1 MTFSRRKTALHCVI
15 QAVLRRDGQG
25 YLTGLGAQ
33 WDERKPKRFEFLGYF
48 GNRLPRE
55 RAGSLWEANKVKKTL
70 LMTAALALVMVGS
83 AAAADLMFKPGEDSK
98 FNWQSLEDFKAGH
111 DLKGQTL
118 TIFGPWRGEDET
130 LFRNVYAYFV
140 EATGVDLKYSS
151 SENYEQQ
158 IVIDTQAGSPPDV
171 AILPQP
177 GLIADL
183 ASKGYLT
190 PLGDETKQWL
200 LDNYAAGQ
208 SWVDLAT
215 YKDKDGNAQ
224 LFGFPYKIDVKSLV
238 WYVPEN
244 FEDAGYEVPKTM
256 EDLKALTEQIVADGG
271 TPWCIGLGSG
281 GATGWPATDWVE
293 DLMLRTAP
301 PETYD
306 KWVTNEIPFTDAAV
320 VGALDEF
327 GWFAK
332 NDKFVD
338 GGAAAVASTDF
349 RDSPKGLFASPPKC
363 YLHHQASFIPSFF
376 PEGTVVGEDADFFY
390 MPPYASKPELG
401 NPVLGAGTLAMIT
414 RDTPAARAFI
424 EFLKTPI
431 AHEVWMA
438 QTSFLTPYKNANKE
452 TYANAPMKK
461 QGEILLEST
470 TFRFDGSDL
479 MPGKIGAGA
488 FWTGMVDFVG
498 GKSANDVAA
507 DVQKA
512 WDAIK

>member
-1 MTFSRRKTALHCVI
+1 M
-15 QAVLRRDGQG
+15 
-25 YLTGLGAQ
+25 
-33 WDERKPKRFEFLGYF
+33 
-48 GNRLPRE
+48 
-55 RAGSLWEANKVKKTL
+55 KKTL
-70 LMTAALALVMVGS
+70 MMTAALALFMAGG
-83 AAAADLMFKPGEDSK
+83 AIAADLKFKPGEDSK
-98 FNWQSLEDFKAGH
+98 FNWKSFEDFKAGH

-118 TIFGPWRGEDET
+118 TIFGPWRGEDEA
-130 LFRNVYAYFV
+130 LFKVVYAYFT
-140 EATGVDLKYSS
+140 EATGVEIKYSS

-208 SWVDLAT
+208 SWVDLST
-215 YKDKDGNAQ
+215 YKGKDGNAA
-224 LFGFPYKIDVKSLV
+224 LFAFPYKIDVKSLV

-256 EDLKALTEQIVADGG
+256 EELKALTEKIVADGG

-293 DLMLRTAP
+293 DLMLRTQT

-306 KWVTNEIPFTDAAV
+306 KWVTNEIPFTDPAV

-414 RDTPAARAFI
+414 KDTPAARAFI

-438 QTSFLTPYKNANKE
+438 QTSFLTPFKSANKDA
-452 TYANAPMKK
+452 YANAPMKK
-461 QGEILLEST
+461 QGEILLNST

-498 GKSANDVAA
+498 GKSAADVAEG
-507 DVQKA
+507 VQKA